1 MKKQRLISRLVAGSL
16 VLLLPV
22 LSLCGCTQ
30 QQAPDQAQ
38 VSALIEQAEGIYH
51 PNHPALTSVENLLP
65 FSNQDDPSDIR
76 YYDEV
81 EDYEQV
87 AAQVFTDRAKQA
99 LEHAFF
105 REGPVLFNRDDKVYH
120 ISNAHDS
127 MGITYFAEIVSL
139 KQTERSGDRLTYQV
153 TAKPAQRAESMD
165 DPPVLG
171 EAVTYEMVLVEQD
184 GKLLLEEFPYPMVV
198 SDGQIDIDRYQ
209 LVK

>member
-1 MKKQRLISRLVAGSL
+1 MSRWQHRFSPTGQSRRWNRLSSGKDRSSSSGTTRS
-16 VLLLPV
+16 
-22 LSLCGCTQ
+22 T
-30 QQAPDQAQ
+30 
-38 VSALIEQAEGIYH
+38 
-51 PNHPALTSVENLLP
+51 TS
-65 FSNQDDPSDIR
+65 
-76 YYDEV
+76 
-81 EDYEQV
+81 
-87 AAQVFTDRAKQA
+87 
-99 LEHAFF
+99 
-105 REGPVLFNRDDKVYH
+105 
-120 ISNAHDS
+120 
-127 MGITYFAEIVSL
+127 GITYFAEIVSL

>member
-1 MKKQRLISRLVAGSL
+1 MKKQRLISRLVAGSM

-99 LEHAFF
+99 LEQAFF
-105 REGPVLFNRDDKVYH
+105 QEGPVLFKRDDKVYH

-153 TAKPAQRAESMD
+153 
-165 DPPVLG
+165 PPVLG

>member
-1 MKKQRLISRLVAGSL
+1 MKTKLLSCILLSAMALGATQAFAQKLDAPIAAKEDLLTFAG
-16 VLLLPV
+16 VEYE
-22 LSLCGCTQ
+22 
-30 QQAPDQAQ
+30 
-38 VSALIEQAEGIYH
+38 VS
-51 PNHPALTSVENLLP
+51 V
-65 FSNQDDPSDIR
+65 
-76 YYDEV
+76 
-81 EDYEQV
+81 
-87 AAQVFTDRAKQA
+87 
-99 LEHAFF
+99 
-105 REGPVLFNRDDKVYH
+105 DDKVYH

>member
-99 LEHAFF
+99 LEQVDKAERILHAMGYPAV
-105 REGPVLFNRDDKVYH
+105 RVRYHDDLARIELSK
-120 ISNAHDS
+120 D
-127 MGITYFAEIVSL
+127 SL
-139 KQTERSGDRLTYQV
+139 KTFIQKEDLQEKQTKIYQW
-153 TAKPAQRAESMD
+153 KE
-165 DPPVLG
+165 LK
-171 EAVTYEMVLVEQD
+171 
-184 GKLLLEEFPYPMVV
+184 KLLN
-198 SDGQIDIDRYQ
+198 I
-209 LVK
+209 

>member
-1 MKKQRLISRLVAGSL
+1 MGNI
-16 VLLLPV
+16 
-22 LSLCGCTQ
+22 T
-30 QQAPDQAQ
+30 
-38 VSALIEQAEGIYH
+38 
-51 PNHPALTSVENLLP
+51 
-65 FSNQDDPSDIR
+65 PSDIR

-99 LEHAFF
+99 LEQAFF
-105 REGPVLFNRDDKVYH
+105 QDGPVLFKRDDKVYH